1 MVSTLPVPTSTTD
14 LPVAVD
20 TTPVVTSSTLP
31 PLSTTTTPGPTIV
44 GTTTTTSVPSAPAT
58 TMAPVVDGE
67 WSLRLISPNEA
78 YVSSSGLVSLYGT
91 FPRVPYVW
99 FGDSPSVPVFSTS
112 TYLLVTL
119 PRVANAGLVDVS
131 LRNGGETVLIAPD
144 AFRFIDPLAVPTTT
158 IASPESSTTTRPTT
172 GPPQE
177 FPFPPGLRGDRPTFA
192 VGEPVTLDNGLTV
205 APIIEPV
212 SPTGSIPVSSWPTR
226 SCTSSSCQ
234 AYTI

>member
-1 MVSTLPVPTSTTD
+1 MGNG
-14 LPVAVD
+14 
-20 TTPVVTSSTLP
+20 
-31 PLSTTTTPGPTIV
+31 LS
-44 GTTTTTSVPSAPAT
+44 
-58 TMAPVVDGE
+58 
-67 WSLRLISPNEA
+67 RLISPNEA
-78 YVSSSGLVSLYGT
+78 HVSSSGLVSLYGT

-99 FGDSPSVPVFSTS
+99 FGDSPAVPVFSTS
-112 TYLLVTL
+112 SYLLVTL

-131 LRNGGETVLIAPD
+131 LRIGGETVLIAPD
-144 AFRFIDPLAVPTTT
+144 AFRFIDPLAAPTTT
-158 IASPESSTTTRPTT
+158 ISTPESSTTTQPTA

-205 APIIEPV
+205 APIIEPA

-226 SCTSSSCQ
+226 SCTGSSCQ